1 MKQKVKSALKYLAF
15 FFVGLAIF
23 WWIYRD
29 QDIAR
34 IAAILKNDVNYF
46 WIWISL
52 LLGVLS
58 HISRAI
64 RWQYLIEPMGV
75 RPGLANTFFAVMAG
89 YIMNLVVPR
98 MGELTKC
105 GVLAKYEKISFA
117 RLIGTVVTERIF
129 DLIMLALLALV
140 MLVTQ
145 FGQVLSFLNEHPGI
159 EDNFYALATSPYLIS
174 AVLIV
179 LLLTIA
185 FRKKILQSKIYQRFR
200 QTATHLK
207 EGVLSIRQLKNKPGF
222 IFHTLF
228 IWLMYY
234 LMLFVSFKAFDFT
247 ASLGLLAG
255 LTVYVLGSFGMVA
268 PVQGG
273 IGAWHFMTREGL
285 FLYGIP
291 YEDGLVFAF
300 LAHGIMTLMIIVLG
314 ALSVIALPLYN
325 RNR

>member
-1 MKQKVKSALKYLAF
+1 MAF
-15 FFVGLAIF
+15 FFVGIAIF

-29 QDIAR
+29 QDVAR
-34 IAAILKNDVNYF
+34 ITAILKNDVNYF

-75 RPGLANTFFAVMAG
+75 RPGLINTFFAVMAG
-89 YIMNLVVPR
+89 YFMNLIVPR

-105 GVLAKYEKISFA
+105 GVLTKYEKISFA

-129 DLIMLALLALV
+129 DLIMLALLALL

-145 FGQVLSFLNEHPGI
+145 FGQVLSFLNEHPGVG
-159 EDNFYALATSPYLIS
+159 ENFYALITSPYLLTATLTAIVFS
-174 AVLIV
+174 LI
-179 LLLTIA
+179 
-185 FRKKILQSKIYQRFR
+185 FRKRILNSKLYERFR
-200 QTATHLK
+200 QTAMHLR
-207 EGVLSIRQLKNKPGF
+207 EGILSFRQLKNKSGF

-228 IWLMYY
+228 IWMMYY
-234 LMLFVSFKAFDFT
+234 LMLYVSFMAFDFT
-247 ASLGLLAG
+247 ASLGPLAG
-255 LTVYVLGSFGMVA
+255 LTVYVMGSFGMVA

-300 LAHGIMTLMIIVLG
+300 LAHGIMTLMIIVIG
-314 ALSVIALPLYN
+314 AISVAALPLYN
-325 RNR
+325 RKR